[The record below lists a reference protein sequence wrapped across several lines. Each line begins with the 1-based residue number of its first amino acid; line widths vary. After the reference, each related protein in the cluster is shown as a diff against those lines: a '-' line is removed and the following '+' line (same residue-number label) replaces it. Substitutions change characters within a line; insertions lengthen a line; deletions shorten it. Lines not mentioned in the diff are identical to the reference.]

1 MKKVEFGD
9 IVKVITTD
17 KTYKGAYI
25 DSYNKEIIIL
35 KQDSGYNLGIIK
47 KGIKSIELIQKNKLK
62 KNQKKNHKKSS
73 LLAYKKDLPFISILK
88 VGGTI
93 VSKVDYKTGAV
104 SAKISAEE
112 LLQNIPELKDI
123 ANISYKDIASVM
135 SESMRFG
142 HYNLI
147 AKSIESELKKN
158 KNIKGIIIPHGTDTM
173 HYTGA
178 ALSFML
184 ENIPVPV
191 ILVGSQRSSDRG
203 SSDSF
208 INIICAACF
217 IAKSD
222 FKGVAICMHEN
233 MSDNSCLILPGTKT
247 KKIHTSR
254 RDAFKPIN
262 TIAIARVIYSE
273 NKIEFLTEDYNSD
286 YNEKKTF
293 NVKYFKDNLKVGIL
307 KSHTNIYPENI
318 SCFKGYKGLILEGT
332 GLGHF
337 QSTAFD
343 NISRINEKN
352 KNEIKKLIKKGCI
365 VILTSQCLYGRV
377 NMNIYSPQRELLDI
391 GVIPG
396 KDMTT
401 ETAFIKLAFLLS
413 NYSREQAKSLFLENL
428 RSEINERILP
438 HEFVDY

>member
-1 MKKVEFGD
+1 MKKIDFGD
-9 IVKVITTD
+9 YIRIITKD
-17 KTYKGAYI
+17 KTFEGVYI
-25 DSYNKEIIIL
+25 SSPKKDFLIL
-35 KQDSGYNLGIIK
+35 KLNSGYNIGINKKEIK
-47 KGIKSIELIQKNKLK
+47 KIILIKKFSKKIE
-62 KNQKKNHKKSS
+62 HKSS
-73 LLAYKKDLPFISILK
+73 GILQYEKDLPNISILK

-93 VSKVDYKTGAV
+93 VSKIDYSTGAV

-112 LLQNIPELKDI
+112 LLENIPELKNI

-147 AKSIESELKKN
+147 AKSIEDEIKKN
-158 KNIKGIIIPHGTDTM
+158 KNLKGIIIPHGTDTL
-173 HYTGA
+173 HYTSA

-184 ENIPVPV
+184 ENISIPV

-208 INIICAACF
+208 INIICAAKF
-217 IAKSD
+217 IAKTD

-233 MSDNSCLILPGTKT
+233 MSDNSCSILPATKT

-262 TIAIARVIYSE
+262 ITAIARVDYFN
-273 NKIEFLTEDYNSD
+273 NKVEFLTEDYNQF
-286 YNEKKTF
+286 YNENKKFT
-293 NVKYFKDNLKVGIL
+293 VKYFKDNLKVGIL

-318 SCFKGYKGLILEGT
+318 SAFKNYKGLILEGT

-337 QSTAFD
+337 QTKTFD
-343 NISRINEKN
+343 KISSINEKN
-352 KNEIKKLIKKGCI
+352 KKEIKKLINKNCI
-365 VILTSQCLYGRV
+365 VVLTSQCLYGRV
-377 NMNIYSPQRELLDI
+377 NMNVYTPQRELLDI
-391 GVIPG
+391 GIIPG
-396 KDMTT
+396 SDMTT

-413 NYSREQAKSLFLENL
+413 NYPREQAKNLFSENL
-428 RSEINERILP
+428 RGEISERILP

>member
-1 MKKVEFGD
+1 MKKFDFGD
-9 IVKVITTD
+9 YIKIITKD
-17 KTYKGAYI
+17 KTFEGIYI
-25 DSYNKEIIIL
+25 NSPKKDFVIL
-35 KQDSGYNLGIIK
+35 KLNSGYNIGINKEEIK
-47 KGIKSIELIQKNKLK
+47 KIILVK
-62 KNQKKNHKKSS
+62 KYSKKTEHKSS
-73 LLAYKKDLPFISILK
+73 GKLQYRKDLPNISILK

-93 VSKVDYKTGAV
+93 VSKIDYKTGAV

-112 LLQNIPELKDI
+112 LLENIPELKDI
-123 ANISYKDIASVM
+123 ANISYRDIASVM

-147 AKSIESELKKN
+147 AKSISEELNKN
-158 KNIKGIIIPHGTDTM
+158 KNIRGIIIPHGTDTL
-173 HYTGA
+173 HYTSA

-184 ENIPVPV
+184 ENIPIPV

-208 INIICAACF
+208 INITCAAKF
-217 IAKSD
+217 IAKAD

-233 MSDNSCLILPGTKT
+233 MSDNSCLILPATKT
-247 KKIHTSR
+247 RKIHTSR

-262 TIAIARVIYSE
+262 TTAIARVSYRE
-273 NKIEFLTEDYNSD
+273 DKIEFLIESYNAFND
-286 YNEKKTF
+286 PNKKF
-293 NVKYFKDNLKVGIL
+293 NIKYFKDNLKVGIL

-318 SCFKGYKGLILEGT
+318 SCFKNYKGLVLEGT

-337 QSTAFD
+337 QSTSFD
-343 NISRINEKN
+343 KISSINEKN
-352 KNEIKKLIKKGCI
+352 KNEIRKLIKKDCI
-365 VILTSQCLYGRV
+365 VALTSQCIYGRI
-377 NMNIYSPQRELLDI
+377 NMNVYSPQRELLDI

-396 KDMTT
+396 NDMTT

-413 NYSREQAKSLFLENL
+413 NYSKEQVKSLFRENL
-428 RSEINERILP
+428 RGETSERILP

>member
-1 MKKVEFGD
+1 MKKFDFGD
-9 IVKVITTD
+9 YIKIIIKD
-17 KTYKGAYI
+17 KTFEGIYI
-25 DSYNKEIIIL
+25 NSPKKDFVIL
-35 KQDSGYNLGIIK
+35 KLNSGYNIGINKEEIK
-47 KGIKSIELIQKNKLK
+47 KIILVK
-62 KNQKKNHKKSS
+62 KYSKKTEHKSS
-73 LLAYKKDLPFISILK
+73 GKLQYRKDLPNISILK

-93 VSKVDYKTGAV
+93 VSKIDYKTGAV

-112 LLQNIPELKDI
+112 LLENIPELKDI
-123 ANISYKDIASVM
+123 ANISYRDIASVM

-147 AKSIESELKKN
+147 AKSISEELNKN
-158 KNIKGIIIPHGTDTM
+158 KNIRGIIIPHGTDTL
-173 HYTGA
+173 HYTSA

-184 ENIPVPV
+184 ENIPIPV

-208 INIICAACF
+208 INITCAAKF
-217 IAKSD
+217 IAKTD

-233 MSDNSCLILPGTKT
+233 MSDNSCLILPATKT
-247 KKIHTSR
+247 RKIHTSR

-262 TIAIARVIYSE
+262 TTAIARVNYQGD
-273 NKIEFLTEDYNSD
+273 KIEFLIESYNAFND
-286 YNEKKTF
+286 PNKKF
-293 NVKYFKDNLKVGIL
+293 NIKYFKDNLKVGIL

-318 SCFKGYKGLILEGT
+318 SCFKNYKGLVLEGT

-337 QSTAFD
+337 QSTSFD
-343 NISRINEKN
+343 KISSINEKN
-352 KNEIKKLIKKGCI
+352 KNEKRKLIKKDCI
-365 VILTSQCLYGRV
+365 VALTSQCIYGRI
-377 NMNIYSPQRELLDI
+377 NMNVYSPQRELLDI

-396 KDMTT
+396 NDMTT

-413 NYSREQAKSLFLENL
+413 NYSKEQVKSLFRENL
-428 RSEINERILP
+428 RGETSERILP

>member
-1 MKKVEFGD
+1 MKKLNFGD
-9 IVKVITTD
+9 QIKIITKD
-17 KTYKGAYI
+17 KTLEGTFINSPKK
-25 DSYNKEIIIL
+25 DIITL
-35 KQDSGYNLGIIK
+35 KQNSGYNIGINKKEIK
-47 KGIKSIELIQKNKLK
+47 KIILLK
-62 KNQKKNHKKSS
+62 KYSKKIEHKKSNITQH
-73 LLAYKKDLPFISILK
+73 KKDLPNISILK

-93 VSKVDYKTGAV
+93 VSKVDYDTGAV
-104 SAKISAEE
+104 IAKITAEE

-147 AKSIESELKKN
+147 VSSIEKEIKEN

-173 HYTGA
+173 HYTSA

-184 ENIPVPV
+184 ENISIPV

-208 INIICAACF
+208 INIICAAKF
-217 IAKSD
+217 IAKTD

-233 MSDNSCLILPGTKT
+233 ISDNSCLILPATKT

-262 TIAIARVIYSE
+262 TSAIARVDYFDDR
-273 NKIEFLTEDYNSD
+273 IEFLAENYNQF
-286 YNEKKTF
+286 YNENKKF

-318 SCFKGYKGLILEGT
+318 SSFKNYKGLVLEGT

-337 QSTAFD
+337 QTKTFD
-343 NISRINEKN
+343 KISSVNEKN
-352 KNEIKKLIKKGCI
+352 KKEVEKLIKKGCI
-365 VILTSQCLYGRV
+365 VILTSQCLYGRI
-377 NMNIYSPQRELLDI
+377 NMNVYTPQRELLDI
-391 GVIPG
+391 GIIPG
-396 KDMTT
+396 SDMTT

-413 NYSREQAKSLFLENL
+413 NYTKEQVKSLFQENL
-428 RSEINERILP
+428 RGEITEKILP